1 MYTVISIYLL
11 ELRCIMADNNHSSGF
26 YFKIT
31 EVAKQVGVVPATIRN
46 WEKSGLITVR
56 RTPSG
61 YRIFDLN
68 DIEYLKKIKQKSKEE
83 NIGMGGIRRLTSQPD
98 KLLSM
103 RDDKDDAA
111 IPEQDASQRL
121 LGSKWK
127 EYRLQRNY
135 SLEDVSDLV
144 GISASY
150 LSKIENGQANVSY
163 EVLQKLAAFYGENLL
178 YYLSDSSEES
188 PTVRYGESEPFEIGI
203 KGLQITSLIARK
215 KHTLSALLYTVEPGC
230 ERTDNSSHNGE
241 EFVYVLS
248 GKVEFI
254 LDSNQ
259 FSMLSAG
266 DSISFSSTTP
276 HRWRNRSNRPAKLLW
291 IYTPLEAL

>member
-1 MYTVISIYLL
+1 MS
-11 ELRCIMADNNHSSGF
+11 DNNNSGF

-103 RDDKDDAA
+103 RDDKDDAVT
-111 IPEQDASQRL
+111 PENDASQRL
-121 LGSKWK
+121 LGNKWK

-188 PTVRYGESEPFEIGI
+188 PTVRHGESEPFEIGI

-215 KHTLSALLYTVEPGC
+215 KHTLSALLYTAEPGC

-276 HRWRNRSNRPAKLLW
+276 HRWCNRSNRPAKLLW

>member
-1 MYTVISIYLL
+1 
-11 ELRCIMADNNHSSGF
+11 MADNKRGSGF
-26 YFKIT
+26 YFKIN

-68 DIEYLKKIKQKSKEE
+68 DIEYLKKIKQKSKDE
-83 NIGMGGIRRLTSQPD
+83 NIGMGGIRHLTSQPD
-98 KLLSM
+98 KLEALKGNAVVS
-103 RDDKDDAA
+103 
-111 IPEQDASQRL
+111 EQDASQRL
-121 LGSKWK
+121 LGDKWK
-127 EYRLQRNY
+127 AYRLRRNY
-135 SLEDVSDLV
+135 SLEDVANLV

-178 YYLSDSSEES
+178 YYLNDSSEES
-188 PTVRYGESEPFEIGI
+188 PTVRSGESEPFEIGI
-203 KGLQITSLIARK
+203 DGLKITSLIARK

-230 ERTDNSSHNGE
+230 ERTDNSSHSGE

-276 HRWRNRSNRPAKLLW
+276 HRWRNRSNRTASLLW